1 MSGIVLSS
9 SVRQNLLSL
18 QSTADLL
25 ATTQN
30 RLATG
35 KKVNTALDNPTN
47 FFTAQSLDSRAG
59 DINNLLDGIGN
70 GVQVLQAA
78 NTGITSLQKLVDTAK
93 SIANQALQTSVG
105 YSTKSN
111 VSATITGATATDL
124 RGTTSYTSATATS
137 NVLFSGAAGGTSAS
151 VVGTTL
157 GGTSA
162 TLVGTAAADGAGTAA
177 SLAFGLT
184 LAGAAS
190 ATTIAANGAPTDGE
204 TLTINGKT
212 ITFKS
217 GSVPLAAAAPAGSGV
232 NGNIVTDGNG
242 NSTVYIGTTAAPTA
256 TVQDLANAI
265 DLASGVQKT
274 VIAAGVATLS
284 NSSGTNAAIAAG
296 VLTLHTGTGADL
308 SITGRADLLKSL
320 GLTASV
326 GAGDVTVTRQ
336 RTITTASLGTL
347 VQDGS
352 TLNVNGKTITFKNA
366 AAPLAANVPAGSG
379 VSGNLV
385 TDGSGNSTVYLQGA
399 TVADT
404 LKAIDLATGVQT
416 ATNASGAATVAVASG
431 QVASS
436 IVAGALQISTGTNA
450 DLAITGTGNALSA
463 LGFTG
468 NTGTG
473 TSFNAGRTSAVGS
486 LSGKTLSFTSFNG
499 GSAVN
504 VTFGDGSN
512 GTVKTL
518 DQLNAS
524 LLANNLSATVELD
537 RQADDL
543 HHQRLCFVDPRFGGG
558 GRCDRRY
565 ADRRDHV
572 HDRFRS
578 GGRHFGAGCSQQP
591 GEPVQRHPVADHHHR
606 AGRVVQRRQPAGRRS
621 AQADVQRNRQV
632 DAEHHRRVVQRGGP
646 RSGEPDKRNR
656 LHRQLRHQQGH
667 CQPGQRFD
675 LAAHAGFG
683 PGFEPV
689 DRADP
694 SGLLEE
700 PDQRAADRLVEPDAG
715 RHQRGSGEQPG
726 AVDPPVDRG
735 VRAGAGQPE
744 PAERAA
750 APALSETS
758 TSTIK
763 AAGETPPPPSI
774 QNP

>member
-93 SIANQALQTSVG
+93 SIANQALQSAVG

-111 VSATITGATATDL
+111 VSATITGATAADL
-124 RGTTSYTSATATS
+124 RGTTSYTSATASS
-137 NVLFSGAAGGTSAS
+137 NVLFSGAAGGTSAA

-157 GGTSA
+157 GGTTA
-162 TLVGTAAADGAGTAA
+162 TLVGAAAADGAGTAA
-177 SLAFGLT
+177 SLCPCPDPGRCAQRHHHCGQRRADRRRDPDRQRQDHHLQVGL
-184 LAGAAS
+184 GARRRRRLR
-190 ATTIAANGAPTDGE
+190 PD
-204 TLTINGKT
+204 
-212 ITFKS
+212 
-217 GSVPLAAAAPAGSGV
+217 PAVS
-232 NGNIVTDGNG
+232 GNIVTDGNG
-242 NSTVYIGTTAAPTA
+242 NSTVYIGTTGTPTG

-274 VIAAGVATLS
+274 VNAAGAATLS

-326 GAGDVTVTRQ
+326 GSGDATVTRQ

-366 AAPLAANVPAGSG
+366 AVPAAANVVAGSG
-379 VSGNLV
+379 RTV
-385 TDGSGNSTVYLQGA
+385 TSSPTATAIRPSILQGG
-399 TVADT
+399 TIADT

-416 ATNASGAATVAVASG
+416 ATNASGTATVAVASG

-436 IVAGALQISTGTNA
+436 IVAGALQISTGTTA
-450 DLAITGTGNALSA
+450 DLSIIGTGNALSA
-463 LGFTG
+463 LGLTG

-473 TSFNAGRTSAVGS
+473 TNFTAGRSAAAGS
-486 LSGKTLSFTSFNG
+486 LSGKTLTFTSFNG

-504 VTFGDGSN
+504 VTFGDGSS

-524 LLANNLSATVELD
+524 LLANNLNATLDSAGKLTISTINDFASSTLGSAVAGGAIGGTLTT
-537 RQADDL
+537 AIS
-543 HHQRLCFVDPRFGGG
+543 FTTASAPVVD
-558 GRCDRRY
+558 
-565 ADRRDHV
+565 A
-572 HDRFRS
+572 
-578 GGRHFGAGCSQQP
+578 
-591 GEPVQRHPVADHHHR
+591 
-606 AGRVVQRRQPAGRRS
+606 S
-621 AQADVQRNRQV
+621 AQAVRSNLVNQFNGILSQITTTSQDASFNGVNLLGGDQLKLTFNETGKSTLSITGVSFNAAGLGLANLTSGTDFIDNSATNKVIANLSSASTLLRTQASALGSNLSIVQIRQDFSKNLINV
-632 DAEHHRRVVQRGGP
+632 LQTG
-646 RSGEPDKRNR
+646 SSN
-656 LHRQLRHQQGH
+656 LT
-667 CQPGQRFD
+667 
-675 LAAHAGFG
+675 LA
-683 PGFEPV
+683 
-689 DRADP
+689 DTN
-694 SGLLEE
+694 EE
-700 PDQRAADRLVEPDAG
+700 AANS
-715 RHQRGSGEQPG
+715 Q
-726 AVDPPVDRG
+726 
-735 VRAGAGQPE
+735 
-744 PAERAA
+744 
-750 APALSETS
+750 ALSTRQ
-758 TSTIK
+758 
-763 AAGETPPPPSI
+763 SI
-774 QNP
+774 AVSALALANQSQQSVLQLLR